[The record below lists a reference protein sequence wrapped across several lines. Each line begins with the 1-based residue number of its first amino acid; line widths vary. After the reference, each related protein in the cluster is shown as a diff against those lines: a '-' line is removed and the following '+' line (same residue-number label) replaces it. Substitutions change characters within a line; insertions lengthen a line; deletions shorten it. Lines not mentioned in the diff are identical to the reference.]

1 MILTVQIETKDRFV
15 ICIYKYVTAY
25 PFLVLKPKVMSYK
38 ITTVTIPVPYKSAGG
53 VIHQHQVAFELYQVD
68 GHYSLRPCLS
78 PAERELANLPP
89 ELKFVMEKGKPV
101 SLRGKIDGNFH
112 VIKDVVVVLKEQHH
126 L

>member
-1 MILTVQIETKDRFV
+1 MILTVQIETKDRLV
-15 ICIYKYVTAY
+15 YMQLVYVRAY

-38 ITTVTIPVPYKSAGG
+38 ITTVSIPIPYKSAGG
-53 VIHQHQVAFELYQVD
+53 VIHQHQVAFELYQLD

-78 PAERELANLPP
+78 PAERELANLPD

-112 VIKDVVVVLKEQHH
+112 VIQDVVVVLKEQHY